1 MKSIYYTGQA
11 LAIAIGVFVGVEHN
25 SPAIGIAVMF
35 ALQLLVDIRHRENK

>member
-11 LAIAIGVFVGVEHN
+11 LAIAIGVFVGFEHN

-35 ALQLLVDIRHRENK
+35 ALQLLVDIRHRESK